1 MVLDLVDSGDDGS
14 LGQKLLHVLDRVV
27 GDTDGLDLIGVRLDQ
42 VLEVL
47 PCVDVSDGVVDIT
60 AAVLELGEE
69 RVVA

>member
-1 MVLDLVDSGDDGS
+1 MNALLLAEVNNFLLWAQWVVLDLVDSGDDGS

-47 PCVDVSDGVVDIT
+47 PCVLVGD
-60 AAVLELGEE
+60 
-69 RVVA
+69 

>member
-1 MVLDLVDSGDDGS
+1 VNALLLAEVNNFLLWAQWVVLDLVDSGDDGS

-47 PCVDVSDGVVDIT
+47 PCVLVGD
-60 AAVLELGEE
+60 
-69 RVVA
+69 